1 MVNLPYS
8 YVIPPS
14 QFFLIVLNVCHT
26 ADILGLCL
34 GFAWAL
40 LGLRVSA
47 ILVLL
52 LALPGL
58 CLGFAWA
65 LLGLCLG
72 FAWLCLGFAWALLLA
87 LLGFAFGFAWV
98 TG

>member
-1 MVNLPYS
+1 M
-8 YVIPPS
+8 
-14 QFFLIVLNVCHT
+14 
-26 ADILGLCL
+26 

-40 LGLRVSA
+40 PGLRVSA

-58 CLGFAWA
+58 RVSAIV
-65 LLGLCLG
+65 
-72 FAWLCLGFAWALLLA
+72 LLA
-87 LLGFAFGFAWV
+87 ALPGLYSGFTWV